1 LIADYGNDGQVSH
14 IETHTKQLDHRSFVI
29 SFSILSRPLRV
40 LSQVLME
47 IRTRLFDP
55 IDARSGRLAKVSN
68 FEAFKEALLSESL
81 GFEHVQDEKATAKDV
96 EDTAEGAGAKPFS
109 EEALGAVGSEHATSD
124 SETDSEMET
133 TVKPRVTI
141 KQIIFS
147 IGFTM
152 YQRPNLM
159 QEDNHVVFICGRNTG
174 VNYSTP

>member
-1 LIADYGNDGQVSH
+1 MFLANMLPIN
-14 IETHTKQLDHRSFVI
+14 EL
-29 SFSILSRPLRV
+29 PL
-40 LSQVLME
+40 
-47 IRTRLFDP
+47 
-55 IDARSGRLAKVSN
+55 
-68 FEAFKEALLSESL
+68 LL
-81 GFEHVQDEKATAKDV
+81 GHVQDEKATAKDV

-159 QEDNHVVFICGRNTG
+159 QEDNHVVFVCGRNTG